1 VHYSFDADPNTACRS
16 ATAQYARA
24 SAGVVF
30 GGPSVSSP
38 SLAGIVHS
46 AGGQRLNSAD
56 ELTLL
61 YSGLG
66 SGAFRDILS
75 GSAGIFLC
83 RLCVL
88 SGFF

>member
-1 VHYSFDADPNTACRS
+1 
-16 ATAQYARA
+16 
-24 SAGVVF
+24 VVF

-66 SGAFRDILS
+66 SSAFPRHPQRQRGNLS
-75 GSAGIFLC
+75 LPSL
-83 RLCVL
+83 R
-88 SGFF
+88 SQRFF